1 MRAAEVVGRIV
12 ESFLG
17 PAPPLHVTCWDDS
30 TWGDERARFRVR
42 INGPSALRRLL
53 WDPNE
58 LGLGRAHVAGELDF
72 DGSIFDLFPS
82 GIDAGLRLDFFGDD
96 LESLRD
102 VIFGLGA
109 GLRRPEDGGFWRA
122 ESEPRV
128 RASGVALSAP
138 EDVAEHP

>member
-72 DGSIFDLFPS
+72 DGSIFEEISSTHYGRMVHLDDKTILFAS
-82 GIDAGLRLDFFGDD
+82 
-96 LESLRD
+96 
-102 VIFGLGA
+102 
-109 GLRRPEDGGFWRA
+109 PEDAAEFIGFDLT
-122 ESEPRV
+122 
-128 RASGVALSAP
+128 ASS
-138 EDVAEHP
+138 